1 MTNTS
6 KLEAVFQDKTITN
19 SEMLKKTD
27 VINKLN
33 TERKILEDAKAAAA
47 TAAVMTNIKQGDNIN
62 IKKEEYIST
71 QLDQNNTDLTNDLL
85 NESP

>member
-1 MTNTS
+1 
-6 KLEAVFQDKTITN
+6 
-19 SEMLKKTD
+19 
-27 VINKLN
+27 
-33 TERKILEDAKAAAA
+33 
-47 TAAVMTNIKQGDNIN
+47 MTNIKQGDNIN